1 MRRAAI
7 ALIAVAP
14 LATPGLAADPAEP
27 QAIVRETLD
36 RVLEILAK
44 DISPEERVRQI
55 EEITYDHFDFATISR
70 LTLARRWKKF
80 SPEQR
85 EEFVEQFKI
94 QLSRSYGT
102 RITRYEQEQVD
113 ILGSRVEPR
122 GDVTVNTRIKG
133 GTADGIEVD
142 YRLRKRD
149 GPWLVIDV
157 IIEGVSLVSS
167 YRSQFAE
174 ILGHGGPED
183 LLKQLREKNA
193 ASAASPGA
201 SGARSEPQASEVH
214 KASPA

>member
-102 RITRYEQEQVD
+102 RITRYEQEQVA

-122 GDVTVNTRIKG
+122 GDVTVSTRIKG

-142 YRLRKRD
+142 YRLRRRD
-149 GPWLVIDV
+149 GAWLVIDV

-167 YRSQFAE
+167 YRSQFKE
-174 ILGHGGPED
+174 ILGHGDPEE

-193 ASAASPGA
+193 ASEAG
-201 SGARSEPQASEVH
+201 
-214 KASPA
+214 